1 MPGANDLVESFF
13 DGLTLADTHQT
24 LIRNIISLRVSEDL
38 FNDLSDNPEDWLVAQ
53 RYETAAKPYHYVSQ
67 TPAIDRPFEES
78 GWFAAIWFPFKNWTA
93 SRYSDGSFGVWYG
106 ADTVETS
113 VYETVHHWKA
123 RLLRDAGFEQ
133 MVISGNRESITVD
146 RLLYGVRCNAA
157 LVDLRPRVA
166 DYPALVD
173 PESYHFTQPMGARLK
188 AEGHPGLITLSARC
202 VGDVYA
208 VLNPDVLS
216 NPKIQSYLTYR
227 LTRHGVQVSNG
238 SRAPQGA
245 NEAWMCVT

>member
-1 MPGANDLVESFF
+1 MESFF

-38 FNDLSDNPEDWLVAQ
+38 FDDLSDHHDDWLVAQ
-53 RYETAAKPYHYVSQ
+53 RYEAAVKPHHYSSNV
-67 TPAIDRPFEES
+67 PAIDRPFEEA
-78 GWFAAIWFPFKNWTA
+78 GWFAAIGFPFKSWAA
-93 SRYSDGSFGVWYG
+93 SRYSEGSFGIWYG

-113 VYETVHHWKA
+113 VYETVYHWKA

-133 MVISGNRESITVD
+133 MVISGNRESITGD
-146 RLLYGVRCNAA
+146 RLLYGVRCDAA

-166 DYPALVD
+166 AYPALVD
-173 PESYHFTQPMGARLK
+173 PESYHFTQPVGTRLK

-208 VLNPDVLS
+208 VLNREVLS
-216 NPKIQSYLTYR
+216 KPQILSYLTYR
-227 LTRHGVQVSNG
+227 LTRQGVQVSNG
-238 SRAPQGA
+238 SRAPQRV

>member
-1 MPGANDLVESFF
+1 MESFF

-38 FNDLSDNPEDWLVAQ
+38 FNDLSDHHDDWLVAQ
-53 RYETAAKPYHYVSQ
+53 RYEAAAEPHNYFSQ
-67 TPAIDRPFEES
+67 APAIDRPFEEA
-78 GWFAAIWFPFKNWTA
+78 GWFAAIGFPFKSWAA
-93 SRYSDGSFGVWYG
+93 SRYSDGSFGIWYG

-113 VYETVHHWKA
+113 VYETVYHWKA

-133 MVISGNRESITVD
+133 MVISGNRESITGD
-146 RLLYGVRCNAA
+146 RLIYGVRCDAA

-208 VLNPDVLS
+208 VLNPEVLS